1 MFIVDQ
7 RTKDIQ
13 TNLNLEYLN
22 NMYKMKEKL
31 AGFEQ
36 RKTTLQSKLVALS
49 AAIDQKLSYNKQ
61 NMLEKIERQKS
72 QFE

>member
-31 AGFEQ
+31 GGFEQ
-36 RKTTLQSKLVALS
+36 RKITL
-49 AAIDQKLSYNKQ
+49 
-61 NMLEKIERQKS
+61 
-72 QFE
+72 

>member
-1 MFIVDQ
+1 MERLESLKQSLKAEINNRKETEEKLMFIVDQ

-31 AGFEQ
+31 AGFE
-36 RKTTLQSKLVALS
+36 
-49 AAIDQKLSYNKQ
+49 
-61 NMLEKIERQKS
+61 
-72 QFE
+72 